1 MLVLSRRVGETV
13 VVNDVIQI
21 TVVEAKGGKIRLG
34 ITAPKN
40 VPIDR
45 LEVHERRR
53 EFFADDL
60 PETSELVH
68 IREQA

>member
-13 VVNDVIQI
+13 IVNDEIQI

-34 ITAPKN
+34 ITAPAN

-45 LEVHERRR
+45 LEVHQRRQGFMVD
-53 EFFADDL
+53 EEPNL
-60 PETSELVH
+60 SSEPVRRH
-68 IREQA
+68 